1 MSVIVTNKMITEMA
15 SIYSSI
21 IYPLLM
27 EDFLPLESGSYGLD
41 NLPTE
46 EPMTATFSSGTLEHL
61 PRD

>member
-1 MSVIVTNKMITEMA
+1 MA

-27 EDFLPLESGSYGLD
+27 EDVLPLESGSYGLD
-41 NLPTE
+41 NLATE